1 MPVPGFN
8 GVVDLSHHNALADW
22 TALRRAGIAA
32 VIHKATEGAT
42 FRDKAF
48 RERRDKARAA
58 GLLWGSYH
66 FSSGRPPADQVA
78 NYLEWADPADDE
90 LICLDYEPST
100 SGATMTVEA
109 MVEFVERIEAATGR
123 LPVLYGGHLIREAA
137 AELDALIGVAKGAT
151 PRDAGARGH
160 APQAAAA
167 RAAAAN
173 DNSSTVERP
182 ADENGPPGRRA
193 TATAAAAVLARCP
206 LWYARY
212 APAPIGIPALW
223 PRWTLWQY
231 TDGKAG
237 PEPHEVPGLGP
248 CDRDTFNGTE
258 AELRAR
264 WPL

>member
-78 NYLEWADPADDE
+78 NYLAFADPADDE

-123 LPVLYGGHLIREAA
+123 YPVIYGGHLIREAA
-137 AELDALIGVAKGAT
+137 AELDAL
-151 PRDAGARGH
+151 AGGPADENGENLAR
-160 APQAAAA
+160 
-167 RAAAAN
+167 AAAN
-173 DNSSTVERP
+173 DNRSTI
-182 ADENGPPGRRA
+182 DQPGRG
-193 TATAAAAVLARCP
+193 TWATAAAAVLARCP

-237 PEPHEVPGLGP
+237 PEPHEVPGLGF

>member
-42 FRDKAF
+42 FRDKTF

-66 FSSGRPPADQVA
+66 FSSGMPPAAQVA
-78 NYLEWADPADDE
+78 NYLAWADPADDE
-90 LICLDYEPST
+90 LIALDHEPST
-100 SGATMTVEA
+100 AGATMTVFE

-123 LPVLYGGHLIREAA
+123 YPVIYGGHLIREAA
-137 AELDALIGVAKGAT
+137 AALTGPAEGDETAASADRPVTG
-151 PRDAGARGH
+151 AGALADGSGEE
-160 APQAAAA
+160 ASAAM
-167 RAAAAN
+167 
-173 DNSSTVERP
+173 
-182 ADENGPPGRRA
+182 
-193 TATAAAAVLARCP
+193 AVLSRCP

-212 APAPIGIPALW
+212 APAPIGIPTIW

-248 CDRDTFNGTE
+248 LDRDTFNGTE
-258 AELRAR
+258 TELRAR

>member
-8 GVVDLSHHNALADW
+8 GVVDLSHHNAVADW

-42 FRDKAF
+42 FRDRTF
-48 RERRDKARAA
+48 RERRDRARAA

-66 FSSGRPPADQVA
+66 FASGMPPAAQVA

-90 LICLDYEPST
+90 LIALDYEPST
-100 SGATMTVEA
+100 AGATMTVFE
-109 MVEFVERIEAATGR
+109 MVEFVERIRAATGR
-123 LPVLYGGHLIREAA
+123 IPVIYGGHLIREAA
-137 AELDALIGVAKGAT
+137 ASIEGPEG
-151 PRDAGARGH
+151 
-160 APQAAAA
+160 AAA
-167 RAAAAN
+167 R
-173 DNSSTVERP
+173 SI
-182 ADENGPPGRRA
+182 
-193 TATAAAAVLARCP
+193 LARCP

-212 APAPIGIPALW
+212 APEPVGVPAIW

-237 PEPHEVPGLGP
+237 PEPHAVAGLGP
-248 CDRDTFNGTE
+248 LDRDTFNGTE
-258 AELRAR
+258 AELRAA